1 MTTRRPSARQAVTFA
16 ASLAL
21 AATLAAP
28 GAARAED
35 HQERRGN
42 PFHLLGHLLAPV
54 GNAVGFLVVEPFM
67 WVVDNVPV
75 VFRLD

>member
-1 MTTRRPSARQAVTFA
+1 MKTRCSARRALTFA
-16 ASLAL
+16 AVLAV
-21 AATLAAP
+21 AATVAVP
-28 GAARAED
+28 GAASAED

-75 VFRLD
+75 VFHLD

>member
-1 MTTRRPSARQAVTFA
+1 MKTRAETRRVATLTA
-16 ASLAL
+16 ALAL
-21 AATLAAP
+21 AAVLAAP
-28 GAARAED
+28 GAASAED

-42 PFHLLGHLLAPV
+42 PFHVLGHLLAPV

-67 WVVDNVPV
+67 WVVDNVPA

>member
-1 MTTRRPSARQAVTFA
+1 MKARTTRRTLHLA

-21 AATLAAP
+21 AASLVAP
-28 GAARAED
+28 TAARAEV

-67 WVVDNVPV
+67 WVVDNVPC